1 MPLIIEL
8 SITICWLQERQ
19 LTYTRGTLT
28 PKLNTYHNV
37 DDDNDD
43 DDDDDDDYDDDDRKE
58 AGEREED
65 YHHHC

>member
-43 DDDDDDDYDDDDRKE
+43 DDDDDYDDDDRKE